1 MEAIRKRKWIM
12 KVVVIIATLAMVATV
27 ILPYILQ

>member
-1 MEAIRKRKWIM
+1 MEEIRKRKWIM
-12 KVVVIIATLAMVATV
+12 KVVVIVATLAMIATV

>member
-12 KVVVIIATLAMVATV
+12 KAVVIIATLAMVATV
-27 ILPYILQ
+27 ILPYVLQ